1 MGILLENM
9 SMNHILTQ
17 FKIKKTLPRE
27 VVLAIL
33 SFSKDPARVDDILL
47 QAKKMKGKTPDPVTI
62 YRTLETFKKAGI
74 VREVVFKDKVSR
86 YELVGEHGEH
96 CHHAVCSG
104 CGVTEHIEDPAIE
117 KALHTLSKKFKNVTY
132 VKEHVLEF
140 FGLCKKC
147 NVK

>member
-1 MGILLENM
+1 MD
-9 SMNHILTQ
+9 HILKQ
-17 FKIKKTLPRE
+17 FNLKKTLPRQI
-27 VVLAIL
+27 VLSAL
-33 SFSKDPARVDDILL
+33 TSAKDPARVDDIFLR
-47 QAKKMKGKTPDPVTI
+47 AKKMKGKTPDLVTI
-62 YRTLETFKKAGI
+62 YRTLETFKKVGI

-86 YELVGEHGEH
+86 YELVDEHGDH

-117 KALHTLSKKFKNVTY
+117 KALATLSKKFKNVTH
-132 VKEHVLEF
+132 VNEHVLEF